1 MDVLFEADQRVIAL
15 LARRVRAW
23 QQRAGLNLHPV
34 LFFGAVALYVVLWA
48 VLCRLERQPELLWY
62 LVGAGFGTVGA
73 WLADNEP
80 IAELEPGIA
89 LTHFGLDKRWALTR
103 LVYLPLALFLIVPM
117 LLGGKYSAVFVALAL
132 VEVVLFGMME
142 YLLTFRLM
150 GEGERVVLGMV
161 LTEGEPEPVSRT
173 DAEASP
179 ETEPPPASPEPDTPS

>member
-15 LARRVRAW
+15 FARRVRAW

-117 LLGGKYSAVFVALAL
+117 LLGGKYSALFVGLAL

-150 GEGERVVLGMV
+150 AEGERVVLGMV
-161 LTEGEPEPVSRT
+161 VMEGEDLSQT

-179 ETEPPPASPEPDTPS
+179 ETEPPPASQDRDTSA